1 MNKHKLFIATIVCLS
16 AFSPVAS
23 AEDEVS
29 SEKTITSYTVTI
41 PPEIEISNETNVG
54 VLTFSGSV
62 NKNHRLD
69 IKVSSADNKL
79 KNGSHSIDYSFDK
92 DSFELVD
99 NFNETINLKAS
110 GTSLISGEYRDQLT
124 FNFSCVALKVDI
136 LLKNGEEVIETLKLS
151 EGETISLP
159 SPAKEGKVFVGWF
172 SDPTDG
178 VKIED
183 GTKYDGSYTTL
194 YTRYEDVPTEPTETV
209 NLATGQKLTI
219 AGNEYTVIEQV
230 EGSKY
235 KVLATDTFEGAFDS
249 RGNNNYT
256 NATIATYL
264 DNDYYNSLV
273 ESIKDAIVETSIQQK
288 VSTADFSGGKN
299 NPTWESEKD
308 AGTHKVFIPSWDE
321 VTKVYGSDF
330 ESLKA
335 YSNGKNVWLRD
346 IYDSNEG
353 KPFVLYVH
361 HTGGLLSIL
370 PHYNDGYF
378 RPAFV
383 LDLSKVEYTTK

>member
-69 IKVSSADNKL
+69 VKVSSVDNKL

-110 GTSLISGEYRDQLT
+110 GTSLISGEYKDQLT
-124 FNFSCVALKVDI
+124 FNFSCIALKVDV

-194 YTRYEDVPTEPTETV
+194 YARYEDAPTEV
-209 NLATGQKLTI
+209 AGQKLTI
-219 AGNEYTVIEQV
+219 AGNEYTVIENV
-230 EGSKY
+230 EGNKY
-235 KVLATDTFEGAFDS
+235 KVLANELAKDEMMSFGSTIEYKTS
-249 RGNNNYT
+249 P
-256 NATIATYL
+256 IATYL
-264 DNDYYNSLV
+264 DNDYYNTLDAN
-273 ESIKDAIVETSIQQK
+273 IKNAIVETSIQQK
-288 VSTADFSGGKN
+288 KILVMYGDDKN
-299 NPTWESEKD
+299 KPTWRGEVED
-308 AGTHKVFIPSWDE
+308 AGTHKIFLPSWDE
-321 VTKVYGSDF
+321 FTKAAGGADVATLQAFLNEKDI
-330 ESLKA
+330 
-335 YSNGKNVWLRD
+335 WLRD
-346 IYDSNEG
+346 IDSSNHVANVYSDGSLCSEMPG
-353 KPFVLYVH
+353 NGFNYFV
-361 HTGGLLSIL
+361 
-370 PHYNDGYF
+370 

-383 LDLSKVEYTTK
+383 IDLSKVEYTTK